1 MSWDYFPQTLFPN
14 QAQLE
19 RQRKRHWRAELVPS
33 LKLDRVCLRWS
44 WLDERWRSI
53 GVSVEEF
60 FRPAVRPRPC
70 VRTYLHVLPAILHWQ
85 GVYGKKGCTGQ
96 KGQCWMILSQRW
108 NVRFDFTV
116 NWCFVCKGVLYIYMI
131 YIIIVISYS
140 LFLRQVRV
148 RVGLNTNEP
157 SWTFSTGIMTSIA
170 GSFLFCRIHSV
181 VELIILASDGKK
193 HVCLHG
199 CFRK

>member
-1 MSWDYFPQTLFPN
+1 MKLTRSHNHDSLVDKVGVFFRFDPCILASYIWGGATYRIKTGQDDAESWDYFPQTLFPN

-85 GVYGKKGCTGQ
+85 GVYGKGCTGQ

-116 NWCFVCKGVLYIYMI
+116 DWCFVCKGVLYII
-131 YIIIVISYS
+131 YIIMVIS
-140 LFLRQVRV
+140 
-148 RVGLNTNEP
+148 
-157 SWTFSTGIMTSIA
+157 
-170 GSFLFCRIHSV
+170 
-181 VELIILASDGKK
+181 
-193 HVCLHG
+193 
-199 CFRK
+199 